1 MKFARLMRENATV
14 VIPLAAICLLAVAMV
29 IADQS
34 SPSVDTVSRNTDASK
49 SAADALAR
57 SAAPVAEP
65 ASDPM
70 PASSTAVPE
79 TKEAHVTITG
89 CLERA
94 DEAFRLK
101 DTSGADAPKARNWR
115 WGFLKKGP
123 ATVQVVDGSK
133 TVRLRDH
140 IGQRVT
146 VTGMLVDR
154 EMQVR
159 SLQPVSASCESPAR
173 VKI

>member
-1 MKFARLMRENATV
+1 

-34 SPSVDTVSRNTDASK
+34 SPSVDTVSRHTDATK
-49 SAADALAR
+49 SAANALAPTD
-57 SAAPVAEP
+57 APAAEP
-65 ASDPM
+65 ARDPM
-70 PASSTAVPE
+70 PESSAPVTEA
-79 TKEAHVTITG
+79 KEARVTITG
-89 CLERA
+89 CLERN

-101 DTSGADAPKARNWR
+101 DTSGTDAPKARNWR

-133 TVRLRDH
+133 SVRLRDH
-140 IGQRVT
+140 VGQRVT
-146 VTGMLVDR
+146 VTGTLVDR

-159 SLQPVSASCESPAR
+159 SLQPVSTSCEVPAR